1 MFQKGKVEA
10 EFSLVT
16 AEEAE
21 QNPVGKA
28 REPPQPLEE
37 PKFVSI
43 FLFES
48 ILYFFYLLVVQKL
61 HFFGL
66 HLHGKHFVMLY
77 GVILNGIL
85 SLV

>member
-1 MFQKGKVEA
+1 MFVKGKVEA
-10 EFSLVT
+10 EISLVT

-28 REPPQPLEE
+28 REAPQPLEE
-37 PKFVSI
+37 PKSVSMFHSSPI
-43 FLFES
+43 NL
-48 ILYFFYLLVVQKL
+48 LYLVVRKP
-61 HFFGL
+61 HFSGL

-85 SLV
+85 SSE

>member
-1 MFQKGKVEA
+1 MFEKGKVEA

-43 FLFES
+43 FLSNQFF
-48 ILYFFYLLVVQKL
+48 ILSLVVQKL